1 MKFIILFFIL
11 LLPLLAEVGK
21 VTFIKGDVSVQRSGK
36 SQSIKVGYKL
46 HEKDLVVTKKD
57 SLVKLLFADKT
68 SISVGSKSDFSIE
81 EYFFDETKNS
91 VAKFKMKSG
100 VFRAITGRIAKV
112 APNKFKLKTKTA
124 TMGIRGT
131 IFSGIVGAEK
141 EEFFCEKGAI
151 YVVSGGVSVDVA
163 KGFST
168 SVVQGRKPTAPK
180 AYKPKQIEKIGKQT
194 GAWKGKE
201 CKK

>member
-1 MKFIILFFIL
+1 MK
-11 LLPLLAEVGK
+11 
-21 VTFIKGDVSVQRSGK
+21 QK
-36 SQSIKVGYKL
+36 S
-46 HEKDLVVTKKD
+46 
-57 SLVKLLFADKT
+57 
-68 SISVGSKSDFSIE
+68 
-81 EYFFDETKNS
+81 S

-112 APNKFKLKTKTA
+112 APEKFKLRTKTA

-131 IFSGIVGAEK
+131 IFSGIVGDDK

-151 YVVSGGVSVDVA
+151 YVVSGGVSVDIA